1 MTFKFSERHID
12 EYHRLGYTVFASI
25 LPDSLIGGLRRV
37 TGRARQIAR
46 DRAGLQTQRLQ
57 PVGEFELEQQPF
69 IDYTELPV
77 LVDALTRVLT
87 PSHAQGGPGSMGIL
101 LEPSELPYCTHWH
114 RDWRDNVSGLDL
126 SRWDA
131 VSGDIDLF
139 NQVNCALYPDSCT
152 WFVPGSHLRR
162 DLPREVERFPNRP
175 ISGPDLEGKPAV
187 EREQLC
193 LEYCRSMPGAVQ
205 IHLDTGD
212 YALYRNTLWHI
223 GNYVPYRKRATLHDF
238 IDTPKYARWRQQEA
252 TRANERREA
261 GAGMENPNR
270 DL

>member
-1 MTFKFSERHID
+1 MNRPSCPT
-12 EYHRLGYTVFASI
+12 A
-25 LPDSLIGGLRRV
+25 P
-37 TGRARQIAR
+37 TGT
-46 DRAGLQTQRLQ
+46 GT
-57 PVGEFELEQQPF
+57 G
-69 IDYTELPV
+69 
-77 LVDALTRVLT
+77 
-87 PSHAQGGPGSMGIL
+87 H
-101 LEPSELPYCTHWH
+101 
-114 RDWRDNVSGLDL
+114 NVSGLDL
-126 SRWDA
+126 ARWDA

-139 NQVNCALYPDSCT
+139 NQVNCALYADSCT

-175 ISGPDLEGKPAV
+175 ISGPDLEGKPVV
-187 EREQLC
+187 EREQLS
-193 LEYCRSMPGAVQ
+193 LGYCRSMPGAVQ

-252 TRANERREA
+252 TRANEQRQA